1 MLENTIDSPKVAP
14 QTQKHAQKALFDAEA
29 ALDRLDGDEEL
40 FAMLI
45 TVFQQDSVQLFDQL
59 TSNLAKGSLREAER
73 AAHSLKGLAANFDA
87 DKATEV
93 AFAIEQLARAGI
105 SDGLDRRSQEL
116 NAQLE
121 KLRTALAEWT
131 PQRDL

>member
-1 MLENTIDSPKVAP
+1 
-14 QTQKHAQKALFDAEA
+14 
-29 ALDRLDGDEEL
+29 
-40 FAMLI
+40 
-45 TVFQQDSVQLFDQL
+45 
-59 TSNLAKGSLREAER
+59 LAKGSLREAER